1 MGETLTRNL
10 KSFLGVA
17 EERESGNFVRGVN
30 KYRMFGKVVEFSDAG
45 TLTLWDQ

>member
-1 MGETLTRNL
+1 MGETL
-10 KSFLGVA
+10 LGVA

-30 KYRMFGKVVEFSDAG
+30 KYRMFGKVLEFSDAG